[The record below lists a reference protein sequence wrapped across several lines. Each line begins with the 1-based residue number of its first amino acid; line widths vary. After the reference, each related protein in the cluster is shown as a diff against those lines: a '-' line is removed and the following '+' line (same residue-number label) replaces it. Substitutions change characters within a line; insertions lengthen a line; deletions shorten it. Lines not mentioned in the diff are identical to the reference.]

1 MRRRQPL
8 KSNKLKKWLAAP
20 YAVWAVGFIIIPLIL
35 ILYYAFTGE
44 EGGFTLS
51 NFAYV
56 ATKENI
62 KALGLALWLSLLSTV
77 LCLVLAYPLA
87 MILANRN
94 VNQTSF
100 IVLIFILPMWM
111 NFLLRTM
118 AWQLILSN
126 NGVLNTL
133 LGFLHLPKVHIIYTF
148 QAVLIGMVYDYLPFM
163 ILPIYNSLSSIGDD
177 VVEAGKDLGAS
188 YFTILRKIIFPLSL
202 PGVISG
208 ITMVFVP
215 SMTSFVISNILGG
228 SNTLL
233 IGNIIEQEFTYNFN
247 WNLGSGLSFV
257 LLVFTLISMGLM
269 SVFDKSEGGNNIW

>member
-20 YAVWAVGFIIIPLIL
+20 YAVWAAGFIIIPLIL

-62 KALGLALWLSLLSTV
+62 KALGLALWLSLLSTA
-77 LCLVLAYPLA
+77 LCLLLAYPLA

-111 NFLLRTM
+111 NFLLRTL
-118 AWQLILSN
+118 AWQTLLEK
-126 NGVLNTL
+126 NGVINSILA
-133 LGFLHLPKVHIIYTF
+133 FFHLPGISIINTPG
-148 QAVLIGMVYDYLPFM
+148 AIILGMVYNFLPFM
-163 ILPIYNSLSSIGDD
+163 VFPIYTLLSKMDYRLT
-177 VVEAGKDLGAS
+177 EAAADLGCNNWQ
-188 YFTILRKIIFPLSL
+188 TLWKVTMPLSI
-202 PGVISG
+202 PGIVSG
-208 ITMVFVP
+208 ITMVFMP
-215 SMTSFVISNILGG
+215 SVTTFFIPRVLGG
-228 SNTLL
+228 GNTMMFGDL
-233 IGNIIEQEFTYNFN
+233 IEAKFLTEGN
-247 WNLGSGLSFV
+247 WNVGSALSLIMMV
-257 LLVFTLISMGLM
+257 LILISLSILRKADPNG
-269 SVFDKSEGGNNIW
+269 EGGGIA

>member
-1 MRRRQPL
+1 M
-8 KSNKLKKWLAAP
+8 NKKWLAGP
-20 YAVWAVGFIIIPLIL
+20 YLVWMVGFIVIPLLMIV
-35 ILYYAFTGE
+35 YYGLTDKSGAFTLANV
-44 EGGFTLS
+44 LS
-51 NFAYV
+51 ISTPEHV
-56 ATKENI
+56 K
-62 KALGLALWLSLLSTV
+62 ALWLSLGLSLVSTV
-77 LCLVLAYPLA
+77 ICLLLAYPLA
-87 MILANRN
+87 MILRNRGIG
-94 VNQTSF
+94 QGSF
-100 IVLIFILPMWM
+100 IVFIFILPMWM

>member
-20 YAVWAVGFIIIPLIL
+20 YAVWAAGFIIIPLIL

-62 KALGLALWLSLLSTV
+62 KALGLALWLSLLSTA
-77 LCLVLAYPLA
+77 LCLLLAYPLA

-111 NFLLRTM
+111 NFLLRTL
-118 AWQLILSN
+118 AWQTLLEKTGVINSILS
-126 NGVLNTL
+126 V
-133 LGFLHLPKVHIIYTF
+133 LHLPSLNIINTPY
-148 QAVLIGMVYDYLPFM
+148 AIVLGMVYNFLPFM
-163 ILPIYNSLSSIGDD
+163 VLPLYNVLVKIDKN
-177 VVEAGKDLGAS
+177 VINAAYDLGANGIQT
-188 YFTILRKIIFPLSL
+188 FLRIIFPLSL
-202 PGVISG
+202 PGMFSG

-215 SMTSFVISNILGG
+215 ALTTFVISKILGG
-228 SNTLL
+228 SKILL
-233 IGNIIEQEFTYNFN
+233 IGNVIEQEFTQTGN
-247 WNLGSGLSFV
+247 WNLGSGLSIV
-257 LLVFTLISMGLM
+257 LMLFIIFNMVISVITDKEGEANTL
-269 SVFDKSEGGNNIW
+269 